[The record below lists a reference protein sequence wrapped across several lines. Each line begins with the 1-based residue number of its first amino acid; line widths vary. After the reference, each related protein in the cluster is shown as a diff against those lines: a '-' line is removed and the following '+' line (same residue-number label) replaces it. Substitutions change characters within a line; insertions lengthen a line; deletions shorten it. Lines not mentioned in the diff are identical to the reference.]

1 MGNKKR
7 KNKTTK
13 ESEHLGACVL
23 YCKKCDYEFEMDWV
37 TIFDIQE
44 VTHGYVDMHLN
55 DLYISCPKC
64 DEIISEESDII
75 PSLHDTKNTKQN
87 KNPMDD

>member
-1 MGNKKR
+1 MKKKR

-23 YCKKCDYEFEMDWV
+23 YCKKCDYEFEMEWV

-44 VTHGYVDMHLN
+44 VTHGYVGMHLN
-55 DLYISCPKC
+55 DVYISCPKC
-64 DEIISEESDII
+64 KEIISEEC
-75 PSLHDTKNTKQN
+75 DTNYPFANSKNEL
-87 KNPMDD
+87 